1 LFEGNYSEQKHI
13 KMSHRKPL
21 IRRTFLQER
30 YEILI
35 KRQQSGKATFNEL
48 TELDD
53 IVNRDPSIREIVLIE
68 NHFIEGADDNNEI
81 NDEPA
86 NNIVKPVQHMGLL
99 ARLKLIIHRIF
110 TSQISVIKG
119 TALLSI

>member
-1 LFEGNYSEQKHI
+1 
-13 KMSHRKPL
+13 MSHRKPL

>member
-1 LFEGNYSEQKHI
+1 
-13 KMSHRKPL
+13 MSQRKPL

-35 KRQQSGKATFNEL
+35 KRQQNGTATFNEL

-68 NHFIEGADDNNEI
+68 NHFIDGPEDNNETNTDAI
-81 NDEPA
+81 E
-86 NNIVKPVQHMGLL
+86 NIVKPANLNWL
-99 ARLKLIIHRIF
+99 SKLRAYIGRIF
-110 TSQISVIKG
+110 ILHASIAGEKAVI
-119 TALLSI
+119 TL

>member
-1 LFEGNYSEQKHI
+1 
-13 KMSHRKPL
+13 MSQRKPL

-35 KRQQSGKATFNEL
+35 KRQQSGTATFNEL

-68 NHFIEGADDNNEI
+68 NHFLDAADDDNELDPELLKDLI
-81 NDEPA
+81 
-86 NNIVKPVQHMGLL
+86 KPVKAQSWLS
-99 ARLKLIIHRIF
+99 RIRAYMSRVF
-110 TSQISVIKG
+110 ILPVSS
-119 TALLSI
+119 TAEKSFITI

>member
-1 LFEGNYSEQKHI
+1 
-13 KMSHRKPL
+13 MSHRKPL

-68 NHFIEGADDNNEI
+68 NHFIEGADDNDEL
-81 NDEPA
+81 NDPLV
-86 NNIVKPVQHMGLL
+86 NDIVKPVQHKSLL
-99 ARLKLIIHRIF
+99 ARLRSVISRVF
-110 TSQISVIKG
+110 TSHISVIKG
-119 TALLSI
+119 GILISTKSNVILL

>member
-1 LFEGNYSEQKHI
+1 
-13 KMSHRKPL
+13 MSQRKPL

-53 IVNRDPSIREIVLIE
+53 IVNRDPSIRKIVLIE
-68 NHFIEGADDNNEI
+68 NHFI
-81 NDEPA
+81 DEPEDNVTP
-86 NNIVKPVQHMGLL
+86 NNNSIENITRPKTESWLSRVRAYLNRLFILPVSP
-99 ARLKLIIHRIF
+99 ADKKALI
-110 TSQISVIKG
+110 S
-119 TALLSI
+119 L

>member
-1 LFEGNYSEQKHI
+1 
-13 KMSHRKPL
+13 MSQRKPL

-68 NHFIEGADDNNEI
+68 NHFIDNPDDDN
-81 NDEPA
+81 EPTIDPIK
-86 NNIVKPVQHMGLL
+86 NIIKPAQHQNWLSRIRSYIG
-99 ARLKLIIHRIF
+99 RIF
-110 TSQISVIKG
+110 ILPVSATGEK
-119 TALLSI
+119 ALLTL